1 MKFCAKSIVSPQGN
15 DNKEAV
21 IMNNSTTQKPAG
33 SRYSTMSMVQVAI
46 FGAIICIMAFT
57 PFLGYIPLGFTRAF
71 GLTSFINNTINPTA
85 TSFVFTPFYS
95 VGEISG
101 GIWSVIICFVPR
113 ILVGVVPYFVYK
125 LVLRFVSEDTR
136 KKGVSSVGLVL
147 AGVSGALVNTL
158 LVMNLIF
165 VFYGDAYIKA
175 SGEAAAL
182 GYTFILSVIGINGVP
197 EAIVAGILTLC
208 IGKVLLKKNVRE
220 RLGF

>member
-1 MKFCAKSIVSPQGN
+1 MGPKKGGV
-15 DNKEAV
+15 
-21 IMNNSTTQKPAG
+21 
-33 SRYSTMSMVQVAI
+33 
-46 FGAIICIMAFT
+46 
-57 PFLGYIPLGFTRAF
+57 LGFVF